1 MRPYLFCLCLS
12 QKGGEIFATVASDRG
27 RKVLYQI
34 GGVMSVMHDRGSNAL
49 NLFLHLNTVSYNLIL
64 DYSKCRTVTRQAS
77 WTLKL
82 NTQTGNLQRKFWNN
96 KDKKGEIVS
105 TKDAAAAPSVLCFGC
120 SLCN

>member
-1 MRPYLFCLCLS
+1 MNLS
-12 QKGGEIFATVASDRG
+12 
-27 RKVLYQI
+27 LQI
-34 GGVMSVMHDRGSNAL
+34 I
-49 NLFLHLNTVSYNLIL
+49 NTAFYNLIL
-64 DYSKCRTVTRQAS
+64 AKSKSRTVTRQAS

-105 TKDAAAAPSVLCFGC
+105 TKDAEVAPSVLCFGC